1 MAKFGSLQRIRGG
14 EMLTMPH
21 AAWTAIHSS
30 GLVHSVR
37 LQHNFFLELELRSAD
52 SISSK
57 TMDLVVNLIQAE
69 KQSLNAAN
77 NFPGTP

>member
-30 GLVHSVR
+30 GLVHSAR
-37 LQHNFFLELELRSAD
+37 LQHNFRMVLELRSAD
-52 SISSK
+52 SVSLK
-57 TMDLVVNLIQAE
+57 TTDLVVNL
-69 KQSLNAAN
+69 L
-77 NFPGTP
+77 